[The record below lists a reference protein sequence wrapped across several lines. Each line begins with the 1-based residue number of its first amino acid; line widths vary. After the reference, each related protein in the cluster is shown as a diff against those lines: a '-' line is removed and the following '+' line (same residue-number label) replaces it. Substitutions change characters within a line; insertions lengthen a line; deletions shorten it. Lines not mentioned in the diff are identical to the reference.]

1 MMKKIALLI
10 VLSLLSGCGS
20 TLTLVDRKDG
30 SIHTGRT
37 EGVGGS
43 GEGIVM
49 IGGSE
54 YRGPGIYQQT
64 GGSYSIGSY
73 NSRSTIIGQ
82 RVIATR
88 STFGTASNLAV
99 PFEGRGL
106 ISMRSDNGKLLRCV
120 FSFNE
125 FSNTG
130 VGECSRNDGR
140 EYDLMMKK

>member
-1 MMKKIALLI
+1 MKKIALLI
-10 VLSLLSGCGS
+10 VFSLLSGCGS
-20 TLTLVDRKDG
+20 RLTLVDRKDG

-49 IGGSE
+49 IGNSE

-64 GGSYSIGSY
+64 GGSYSIGNF
-73 NSRSTIIGQ
+73 NSSSTTITQ
-82 RVIATR
+82 RGMTTR
-88 STFGTASNLAV
+88 SSFGTATNLAV
-99 PFEGRGL
+99 PFEGKGL
-106 ISMRSDNGKLLRCV
+106 ITMRSDGGKILRCV